1 MSGRFDNLVGE
12 LPDGNEKDSILAA
25 LNSSTI
31 SSEAALRVIIR
42 GRNIEQVTSLF
53 ERKLDSMNFLLLHWR
68 DSLCQVGKKNTHLS
82 RPILTQLIIPSIPTS
97 AVFIAH
103 C

>member
-1 MSGRFDNLVGE
+1 MLRALICTLPEYLRATMSGRFDNLVGE

-31 SSEAALRVIIR
+31 SSEAALIIMIR

-53 ERKLDSMNFLLLHWR
+53 QRKLELDEFDASALAGLLVSGR
-68 DSLCQVGKKNTHLS
+68 
-82 RPILTQLIIPSIPTS
+82 
-97 AVFIAH
+97 
-103 C
+103 